1 MARWRNI
8 YSAVSIGVVAV
19 LLLLRGPADRPL
31 TALGDDIGSWC
42 PQPDLSWLTGML
54 AGILLR

>member
-1 MARWRNI
+1 
-8 YSAVSIGVVAV
+8 VP
-19 LLLLRGPADRPL
+19 LLLRGPADRLL
-31 TALGDDIGSWC
+31 TALGDDIGSWR